1 MNTREAARV
10 DDLAASQCNTYQYTK
25 LPKGTHRYIR
35 LLELQPG
42 HFTENIHIKI
52 LEAHRLDAKG
62 KWEALSYVWGSE
74 EDPAVIHVGEMS
86 PDHHVCRE
94 LRVTRNL
101 EEALRYLRYKHG
113 TRTMWIDAI
122 CINQADKAEQ
132 SAHVAEMGEIYR
144 SASRVIAWLGAA
156 SDNSSRALD
165 FLGYIASQ
173 VHFHSREN
181 TLGPSPDARDRTIC
195 DIREPLPVDPADLP
209 AIRQLWEREWF
220 KRVWIRQEIMLA
232 TRAVIQIGTRTLPWE
247 QFRAAVICIYA
258 KCWQQDVNTP
268 KSPAFHIVLM
278 ICVRD
283 TYFLSTL
290 RRDLNGAKCRDPRD
304 YIYGILSLLRYE
316 SKPLDIQP
324 DYSKAT
330 AEVYKNMAFSHLSH
344 YGCLDIM
351 YECEL
356 TGPNPAIIEGMTLP
370 SWVPDWSSGATTAHN
385 HEPEFFVDYFRSNI
399 TRLRSS
405 KSGKSDILRVVGVE
419 CAAVDHV
426 FKFDHE
432 VYETLLSNIRSVWLQ
447 IEAGW
452 PWKRSYRGRKPSFDA
467 FCRSLGQGAFQE
479 EFFPVYRFY
488 PRFTGFCQALM
499 AFVKFNV
506 HETPEHG
513 LDTLRFLP
521 ETCKGRAILILSNG
535 CIGLGLSS
543 SKRGDIVCFFLGSC
557 FPVTLRY
564 ADAQSEKYYVVGR
577 CYVPEMM
584 LGEPLLGPLPENLR
598 PVTVLGNEYDRLG
611 FIDESTT
618 ESEIIYEDPRLE
630 KLGVDLSNYKRAIRQ
645 DKSTSVTV
653 TAGQEDF
660 SRIGVALRYF
670 DLV

>member
-1 MNTREAARV
+1 MNTLEAARA

-25 LPKGTHRYIR
+25 LPKGSHRYIR

-42 HFTENIHIKI
+42 HFTEKIHVKI
-52 LEAHRLDAKG
+52 LEAHKLDAKG

-74 EDPAVIHVGEMS
+74 EDPAVIHVGRMS
-86 PDHHVCRE
+86 PDHHACRE

-101 EEALRYLRYKHG
+101 EEAFRYLRYKHG

-144 SASRVIAWLGAA
+144 NASRVIAWLGAA

-165 FLGYIASQ
+165 FLGNIASQ
-173 VHFHSREN
+173 VHVDWREE
-181 TLGPSPDARDRTIC
+181 TLGPSPDARDRTIG
-195 DIREPLPVDPADLP
+195 DLREHLPVDPADLP

-220 KRVWIRQEIMLA
+220 KRVWIRQEITLA
-232 TRAVIQIGTRTLPWE
+232 TRALLQIGTHILSWE
-247 QFRAAVICIYA
+247 QFRTAVICIDS

-268 KSPAFHIVLM
+268 KSPAFHTVVM
-278 ICVRD
+278 ICLREA
-283 TYFLSTL
+283 YWLSML
-290 RRDLNGAKCRDPRD
+290 RTDLDGAKCRDPRD
-304 YIYGILSLLRYE
+304 YIYGILSLLRDE

-330 AEVYKNMAFSHLSH
+330 AEVYKDIVFSHLSH
-344 YGCLDIM
+344 YGGLYIM

-356 TGPNPAIIEGMTLP
+356 IGPNPAIIEGKTLP
-370 SWVPDWSSGATTAHN
+370 SWVPDWSSGATAGGYRGTVY
-385 HEPEFFVDYFRSNI
+385 FVDYFRPNI

-405 KSGKSDILRVVGVE
+405 RSGESDILRLTGVE
-419 CAAVDHV
+419 CATVDHV

-432 VYETLLSNIRSVWLQ
+432 ERETLLSNIRSVWLQ

-467 FCRSLGQGAFQE
+467 FCRSLGQGAFQD
-479 EFFPVYRFY
+479 EFFPVHDFY
-488 PRFTGFCQALM
+488 PKFTGFSQALM
-499 AFVKFNV
+499 AFVKSNV
-506 HETPEHG
+506 HEIPERG
-513 LDTLRFLP
+513 LDTSRLLP
-521 ETCKGRAILILSNG
+521 ETCKGQAILILSNG
-535 CIGLGLSS
+535 CIGTGLSS

-564 ADAQSEKYYVVGR
+564 ADAQSGKYYVVGR
-577 CYVPEMM
+577 CYVPGMM
-584 LGEPLLGPLPENLR
+584 LGEPLLGPLPEKLR
-598 PVTVLGNEYDRLG
+598 AAELRTEGRIG

-618 ESEIIYEDPRLE
+618 ESRVIHEDPRLE
-630 KLGVDLSNYKRAIRQ
+630 KLGVDLSDYKCQKEWRRVLANN
-645 DKSTSVTV
+645 
-653 TAGQEDF
+653 A
-660 SRIGVALRYF
+660 
-670 DLV
+670 